1 MKGNIQSIQPNGS
14 FQTQYGEMFAFVY
27 TIDGVQY
34 QQNHKTQAS
43 PFAVGSELEFEITTQ
58 ATQQYP
64 AKIRK
69 VQPEQQAFPVANG
82 QAKKPANNRSF
93 ALSYAKD
100 LVVSKDIEMQHLFE
114 LAERMDR
121 WLTGEVAIGN
131 TAPPTPVP
139 PPAPV
144 QEVAI
149 DATGEF
155 VEPENKLPF

>member
-1 MKGNIQSIQPNGS
+1 MKGNIQSIAPNGS

-27 TIDGVQY
+27 TIDAVQY
-34 QQNHKTQAS
+34 QMNHKSAAS

-82 QAKKPANNRSF
+82 QAKKKAPGNNRSF

-100 LVVSKDIEMQHLFE
+100 CWVGNVIKGEDMFS
-114 LAERMDR
+114 LADKMVK
-121 WLTGEVAIGN
+121 WLDDEPKPAVPVFQTPPLTEVEQ
-131 TAPPTPVP
+131 P
-139 PPAPV
+139 
-144 QEVAI
+144 AI